1 MFKMAKTVHVFV
13 EWRNTQHSPE
23 IECTFALQHNQF
35 LKVTQKQFCF
45 VFLICPCTLESI
57 RI

>member
-23 IECTFALQHNQF
+23 IECMFAHLILMKVLSCCCLVAKSLPTLLQPHG
-35 LKVTQKQFCF
+35 L
-45 VFLICPCTLESI
+45 
-57 RI
+57 